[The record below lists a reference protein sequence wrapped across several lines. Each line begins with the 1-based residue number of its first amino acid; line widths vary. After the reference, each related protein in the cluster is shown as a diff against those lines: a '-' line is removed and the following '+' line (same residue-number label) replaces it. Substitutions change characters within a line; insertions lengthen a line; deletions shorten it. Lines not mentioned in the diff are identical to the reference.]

1 MESGIILFLSTFSV
15 FMSITYFQLCHLMNM
30 VQHCKYRTDD
40 AWCFYYH
47 KEATISWYFHFTGQ
61 SLPEADIP
69 TSQGFYEGDVFL
81 DHSLDHHPGLVFL
94 TIYSY

>member
-1 MESGIILFLSTFSV
+1 MAFTNDWMHKHIALGSPSITFNLIGQTMEGAFEGAFGLVGLSSALDIFVTALSTRVAF
-15 FMSITYFQLCHLMNM
+15 
-30 VQHCKYRTDD
+30 
-40 AWCFYYH
+40 
-47 KEATISWYFHFTGQ
+47 
-61 SLPEADIP
+61 PDIP